1 MEALK
6 INLVFGREV
15 RGVIGVLNINLVNWG
30 IEYSFR
36 PLRNLKIYLVYWG
49 IDHKSRLFGVIKCKS
64 SFERY

>member
-15 RGVIGVLNINLVNWG
+15 RGVIGVLNINHVNWG

-36 PLRNLKIYLVYWG
+36 PLRNLKKYISFIWG
-49 IDHKSRLFGVIKCKS
+49 IDHKSRLFGGNKMQIC
-64 SFERY
+64 F

>member
-36 PLRNLKIYLVYWG
+36 PFRN
-49 IDHKSRLFGVIKCKS
+49 
-64 SFERY
+64 